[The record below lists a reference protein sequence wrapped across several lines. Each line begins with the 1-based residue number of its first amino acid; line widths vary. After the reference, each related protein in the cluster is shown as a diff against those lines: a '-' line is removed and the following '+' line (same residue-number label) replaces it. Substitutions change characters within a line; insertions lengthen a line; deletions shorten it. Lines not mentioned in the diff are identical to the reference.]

1 MSGTGT
7 AYGSDATR
15 EDRATRGDAV
25 TAHDGTTRARPA
37 VAVIGIATRFP
48 QADSLD
54 AFRANLRNGVDSV
67 RPIPRERVESTCLDP
82 SADYPELGYLDRIDL
97 FDHEYFGLS
106 RREAEVTDPQHRIAL
121 ELTHEALQN
130 AGYAPS
136 GLRDSQTAVIFS
148 SPSNGYAPLV
158 REHGTLSMI
167 GNVPCI
173 LPARISHIFG
183 LTGPCYGVDTGCN
196 GSLVAVHQA
205 CRELRDG
212 DAEYAVAGGVSLRH
226 VVAPAAT
233 VAAFPGISSPTARSR
248 AFDHA
253 ADGAGGGEGGAVL
266 LLTTLERALADGAFI
281 HAVIRG
287 SAVVHNGRHS
297 ATISTPS
304 ARSQAEV
311 IRKAWR
317 SADLDIGTAGYV
329 ETHGSGT
336 RLGDAIEAEGLALA
350 RPGDR
355 RGLAVGSVKTNLGHL
370 DHAAGIAGL
379 VKTILSV
386 RHGELYPSLHF
397 ERAADEVDLEGAR
410 LDVVTSLRPWRDEV
424 RRAGVS
430 SFSLG
435 GVNAHCVVE
444 QAPATA
450 VRPRAADTGAD
461 AADGAA
467 GGPDTDAARLVGV
480 SARTPAELIA
490 LCERL
495 SLELRH
501 STQPLA
507 DVARTL
513 NEGREHHPHRVGVVA
528 RRTTELAVRLAAEAT
543 WQRLDTPATAASPRA
558 GRTEGRSA
566 AAPRVVF
573 LFSGDADPGRAPETV
588 PLPGPLPERLPVPA
602 DRATMVRGQLAA
614 YTRLT
619 RAGVAPD
626 GLMSSGISRYTV
638 RHLRNTLTPADT
650 ATLERATSGQ
660 DPAVAGKALRL
671 EQLRAAADEQL
682 AGGPVVFVELAAR
695 GELGERLAE
704 YLHGRAGASVLTLDS
719 GTDGVCDVLGHLYEL
734 GWDPDWSALT
744 VAAGERGGGAGRRV
758 PLPGHRLRG
767 VRCWARPVGDII
779 SFEGFGAAAPAT
791 RAAEAV
797 PPPAPAGEPVHVPT
811 LAGAPG
817 PVHVS
822 APAHVPAPR
831 AVPASVPASAP
842 APVPA
847 APEPPVPAP
856 VSAPA
861 DPAPA
866 APAQSSGPGP
876 SAPADPQTVL
886 SWLRESLTDLLRADE
901 VPADADYFAIGGNSV
916 IGLQLVQGMERRY
929 GAHLKLVDIYD
940 HPVVGD
946 LADALSARLP
956 QAPPEDGTRPE
967 PSAAV
972 PAAQD
977 DGHALPPILPG
988 EELVLS
994 YGQERMWFHHQ
1005 LDPTT
1010 TLYNLPGVSRHR
1022 GPLVPDAVRLA
1033 WEDLAQRHE
1042 TLRSNFVEADGRP
1055 RLVIRPELG
1064 DFFRYEDVTADPDP
1078 EAAARAI
1085 IRTETGWVFDIARDS
1100 LVRVTLVR
1108 VAHEEYLFC
1117 WAMHHAVNDGWAP
1130 QIQMKE
1136 FLAFYTA
1143 RLEGRVHR
1151 FDPLP
1156 VQYRD
1161 YARWQRELLEGS
1173 RLDGELD
1180 YWRGRLNNPP
1190 ALALP
1195 TDRPR
1200 ATRMDFAGAS
1210 HGFTL
1215 PGDLV
1220 NGLRAVGGRETATL
1234 FMVLLTGL
1242 KVLLAR
1248 WSGQRDIVIGTPT
1261 IGRSRPEL
1269 WGLLGFFNNTIAL
1282 RSDLSGDPTF
1292 RELLRQVRGVV
1303 LGALDH
1309 QEIPFDKI
1317 VREVA
1322 PERDPSRNPI
1332 FDVMYVHQTLPAGL
1346 AFGEDLFGAAGHEDT
1361 GPYFPGLPKGTAK
1374 FDLTVVVAERA
1385 GEESLDVV
1393 IEYATQLFDAGTVE
1407 ALSASLTELL
1417 RAVAADE
1424 DTPYEKIPVQPAP
1437 AQRTAG
1443 VPIVTEPFVAEPI
1456 VTEPIVTEPIVTEP
1470 IVAPPT
1476 VTDPAVTVP
1485 AVVEAAAPD
1494 LPVPSGVP
1502 GDPVG
1507 VCVELR
1513 GEVDGARLR
1522 TAFQELAERH
1532 AVLRP
1537 LRGDFFTAVDTSGG
1551 DEPTA
1556 AARELALAEG
1566 RRSLDPVA
1574 GRPLRALL
1582 ITTGRTEHILV
1593 VTTHPTAYDG
1603 GQPGVFFRDLFALY
1617 GARLRGHPARLPA
1630 LPELPV
1636 RYAEHARGQDDSL
1649 PLADGPLNGRRGHWK
1664 RTLAGLRASGLPADR
1679 PRPLAGTGACADHTF
1694 RVPEELAVELSR
1706 AGARE
1711 GLLAGIATLLALRT
1725 ETEEAVIGLTT
1736 APGRAPGG
1744 TGDGPE
1750 RPGTDE
1756 LIGAFARTLPLRIAL
1771 ADDPSYDLLTER
1783 IRGVVADAESHRD
1796 VPLADIVRAAGVPQE
1811 PGRAPLFDV
1820 VFSHHRLPAALGSAA
1835 GVEAGAVRWPGEEAG
1850 RLTLPTGTAVHDLA
1864 WSVVEG
1870 PEPGALQVS
1879 VEYRTEMFDASTVTA
1894 FADDLVALVRA
1905 AIREPDSPL
1914 SRLWFSATASLAD

>member
-1 MSGTGT
+1 MTGTGV
-7 AYGSDATR
+7 AYGTGATR
-15 EDRATRGDAV
+15 NDGATPEDRAVPNDL
-25 TAHDGTTRARPA
+25 TAREDGATPTRPA

-48 QADSLD
+48 GADNLD
-54 AFRANLRNGVDSV
+54 AFRANLLNGVDSV
-67 RPIPRERVESTCLDP
+67 RPIPPERVESTCLDP
-82 SADYPELGYLDRIDL
+82 SVDYPELGYLDRIDL

-106 RREAEVTDPQHRIAL
+106 RREAEVTDPQHRLAL
-121 ELTHEALQN
+121 ELTHEALEN
-130 AGYAPS
+130 AGYAPE

-158 REHGTLSMI
+158 REQGTLSMI
-167 GNVPCI
+167 GNIPCG
-173 LPARISHIFG
+173 LPARVSHIFG

-212 DAEYAVAGGVSLRH
+212 DARYAVAGGVSLRH
-226 VVAPAAT
+226 VIAPAAT
-233 VAAFPGISSPTARSR
+233 VADFPGISSPTARSR

-266 LLTTLERALADGAFI
+266 LLTTLEQALADGAFI

-317 SADLDIGTAGYV
+317 GAGLDIATAGYV

-336 RLGDAIEAEGLALA
+336 RLGDAIEVEGLTLA

-397 ERAADEVDLEGAR
+397 ERAPEEIDLDGAR
-410 LDVVTSLRPWRDEV
+410 LDVVTSVRPWRDEV

-435 GVNAHCVVE
+435 GINAHCVVE
-444 QAPATA
+444 QAPPTA
-450 VRPRAADTGAD
+450 VRRAADTS
-461 AADGAA
+461 DGPAE
-467 GGPDTDAARLVGV
+467 ARLVGV

-490 LCERL
+490 QCERL

-501 STQPLA
+501 STRPLA
-507 DVARTL
+507 DIARTL
-513 NEGREHHPHRVGVVA
+513 NEGREHHPYRVGAVA
-528 RRTTELAVRLAAEAT
+528 RRTAELAVALAAEAT
-543 WQRLDTPATAASPRA
+543 WQRLAAPGTAPSPGV
-558 GRTEGRSA
+558 GRTESRRA
-566 AAPRVVF
+566 TAPRVVF
-573 LFSGDADPGRAPETV
+573 LFSGDADPGRS
-588 PLPGPLPERLPVPA
+588 PGTGPSPDPLPERLPVPA
-602 DRATMVRGQLAA
+602 DRAAMVRAQLAA

-638 RHLRNTLTPADT
+638 RHLQNTLTPADT
-650 ATLERATSGQ
+650 TALERATSGQ
-660 DPAVAGKALRL
+660 DPTVAGRALRL

-682 AGGPVVFVELAAR
+682 ESGPVVFVELAAR
-695 GELGERLAE
+695 GELGERLSE
-704 YLHGRAGASVLTLDS
+704 YLDGRPGARVLTLES
-719 GTDGVCDVLGHLYEL
+719 GTDGVLDVLARLYEL
-734 GWDPDWSALT
+734 RWDPDWPALAA
-744 VAAGERGGGAGRRV
+744 AAGERGGVGRRV
-758 PLPGHRLRG
+758 PLPGRPLRG

-779 SFEGFGAAAPAT
+779 SFEGFGTAASTVVSTAAATEAATSPAPTAAPA
-791 RAAEAV
+791 
-797 PPPAPAGEPVHVPT
+797 PAPAP
-811 LAGAPG
+811 APG
-817 PVHVS
+817 P
-822 APAHVPAPR
+822 APVPAPVHVPAPR
-831 AVPASVPASAP
+831 PVPASAP
-842 APVPA
+842 VPVPVVPA
-847 APEPPVPAP
+847 APEPVRAPVPEP
-856 VSAPA
+856 VPE
-861 DPAPA
+861 
-866 APAQSSGPGP
+866 PGP
-876 SAPADPQTVL
+876 SAPSGSQTVL
-886 SWLRESLTDLLRADE
+886 SWLQESLTDLLRADE
-901 VPADADYFAIGGNSV
+901 VPADADYFTIGGNSV
-916 IGLQLVQGMERRY
+916 IALQLVQGMERRY

-940 HPVVGD
+940 HPIVGD

-956 QAPPEDGTRPE
+956 QAPPEKGTWPE
-967 PSAAV
+967 LSAE
-972 PAAQD
+972 PAARD
-977 DGHALPPILPG
+977 DGPTLPPILPG
-988 EELVLS
+988 DELVLS

-1022 GPLVPDAVRLA
+1022 GPLDPDAVRLA

-1055 RLVIRPELG
+1055 RLVIRPRLG
-1064 DFFRYEDVTADPDP
+1064 DFFRYEDVSADPDP
-1078 EAAARAI
+1078 EAAARAV
-1085 IRTETGWVFDIARDS
+1085 IRVETGVVFDLARDS

-1108 VAHEEYLFC
+1108 VAPDEYLFC

-1151 FDPLP
+1151 FEPLP

-1180 YWRGRLNNPP
+1180 YWRGRLSDPP
-1190 ALALP
+1190 ALELP

-1210 HGFTL
+1210 HGFTI
-1215 PGDLV
+1215 PGELV

-1242 KVLLAR
+1242 KVLLSR

-1346 AFGEDLFGAAGHEDT
+1346 AFGEDLFGPAGHEDT

-1407 ALSASLTELL
+1407 ALSASLMELL
-1417 RAVAADE
+1417 GAVAANE
-1424 DTPYEKIPVQPAP
+1424 DTPYGEIPVEPTAAESAAPSTPAP
-1437 AQRTAG
+1437 VVDSG
-1443 VPIVTEPFVAEPI
+1443 DHGDHEEHG
-1456 VTEPIVTEPIVTEP
+1456 
-1470 IVAPPT
+1470 AP
-1476 VTDPAVTVP
+1476 VSVW
-1485 AVVEAAAPD
+1485 
-1494 LPVPSGVP
+1494 L
-1502 GDPVG
+1502 
-1507 VCVELR
+1507 ELR

-1522 TAFQELAERH
+1522 TALRELAERH

-1537 LRGDFFTAVDTSGG
+1537 VRGDFFTAVDTS
-1551 DEPTA
+1551 DRDDPPA
-1556 AARELALAEG
+1556 AARELALAEA
-1566 RRSLDPVA
+1566 RRPVEPVA
-1574 GRPLRALL
+1574 ARPLRALL
-1582 ITTGRTEHILV
+1582 ITTGPTEHILV
-1593 VTTHPTAYDG
+1593 VTTHPAAYDG

-1617 GARLRGHPARLPA
+1617 GARLHGHPARLPA
-1630 LPELPV
+1630 LPEPPV
-1636 RYAEHARGQDDSL
+1636 PYDEYARPRREPGAGGQGGDAQG
-1649 PLADGPLNGRRGHWK
+1649 ADAPGADAPLNGRLDHWK
-1664 RTLAGLRASGLPADR
+1664 HTLAGLRAFDLPADR
-1679 PRPLAGTGACADHTF
+1679 PRPLSGTGACAAHTF
-1694 RVPEELAVELSR
+1694 LVPAELAVGLGRS
-1706 AGARE
+1706 GARE
-1711 GLLAGIATLLALRT
+1711 GLLAGIATLLALRS

-1736 APGRAPGG
+1736 APAPDAGESI
-1744 TGDGPE
+1744 GP
-1750 RPGTDE
+1750 
-1756 LIGAFARTLPLRIAL
+1756 FARTLPLRIAL
-1771 ADDPSYDLLTER
+1771 ADEPSFDRLTGR
-1783 IRGVVADAESHRD
+1783 IREVAADAENHRD
-1796 VPLADIVRAAGVPQE
+1796 VPLAEIVRAAGVPQE

-1820 VFSHHRLPAALGSAA
+1820 VYAHHRLPAALGAAA
-1835 GVEAGAVRWPGEEAG
+1835 GIEAGAVRWPGEEAG
-1850 RLTLPTGTAVHDLA
+1850 RLTPAGGTAGHDLV

-1870 PEPGALQVS
+1870 PGPDALQIS
-1879 VEYRTEMFDASTVTA
+1879 VEYRTEMFDASTVA
-1894 FADDLVALVRA
+1894 ALADDLVALLRA
-1905 AIREPDSPL
+1905 ALREPAAPL
-1914 SRLWFSATASLAD
+1914 PRLWFGAAASLAD